1 MPTNKLSVEIT
12 QEKDTAVQQLLD
24 SVQGELDF
32 LIDLSV
38 EDRKR
43 LSKMGR
49 RHVDFVMRGLKHV
62 EGSPQFIPP
71 YMSLEEYRKDVNFS
85 AWLRKVEKRLGE
97 VLDMVKDTAMLTE
110 AEAYQSARL
119 YYKSVKAA
127 SEAGNEGAE
136 QVVRDLAVHFK
147 KLGASKTQETPTQ
160 EPQQ

>member
-1 MPTNKLSVEIT
+1 MSTNKLSVEIT

-38 EDRKR
+38 DDRKR
-43 LSKMGR
+43 LFKMGR
-49 RHVDFVMRGLKHV
+49 RNVDFVNRGLKHL

-71 YMSLEEYRKDVNFS
+71 YMSLEEYRKDVDTS
-85 AWLRKVEKRLGE
+85 TWLRKVEKRLDE
-97 VLDMVKDTAMLTE
+97 ISDMVKDTAMLAE
-110 AEAYQSARL
+110 AEAYQAARL

-127 SEAGNEGAE
+127 ARAGDEGAE
-136 QVVRDLAVHFK
+136 QIVRDLAVHFK
-147 KLGASKTQETPTQ
+147 KMNPYKSQETPPQ